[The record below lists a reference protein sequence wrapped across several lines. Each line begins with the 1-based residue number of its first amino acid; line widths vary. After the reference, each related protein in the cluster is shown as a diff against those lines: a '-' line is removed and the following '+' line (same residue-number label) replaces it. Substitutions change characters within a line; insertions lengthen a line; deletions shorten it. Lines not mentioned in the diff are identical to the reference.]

1 MGTTYGGE
9 MARVSLPSVR
19 PALIV
24 GLVALLVAILA
35 LSRCSSE
42 PEVVKKVAAPTTTAV
57 KTPPPPAPFTA
68 KGMPA
73 DLAAVIKPLYFGG
86 AVRSSRSAGK
96 VLLKRKPVKATGP
109 VVVSGAVSTWKGVP
123 IAVVT
128 TGKDVTLAVKAP
140 RWKVVGGWWPS
151 IGVAAPSLGG
161 TSRRVLVIGSD
172 ARKGQPAERSR
183 ADSLHIVGYDGR
195 GGGGILGIARDSYV
209 PLASGG
215 SGKINAELVFGGPAS
230 LQRTVTSATGVKLDG
245 YLVTGFGG
253 FRKLINGMGGLPLNV
268 PVAIKDRDAQANIK
282 AGPRT
287 LDGSQ
292 SLAYSRARHSVAGGD
307 FGRSVNQGRLIKA
320 AGGLAKLAGP
330 SKLPGL
336 LRNVGRNVG
345 SNLSAEQVLTLA
357 AGAYVTNPKKV
368 GNKVAA
374 GGFGMTSR
382 GESIVIWNANARRLF
397 ADIRDGNL
405 K

>member
-1 MGTTYGGE
+1 M
-9 MARVSLPSVR
+9 VSASKSFLSPVHAAGLS
-19 PALIV
+19 AA
-24 GLVALLVAILA
+24 LVAALA
-35 LSRCSSE
+35 LGGCSS
-42 PEVVKKVAAPTTTAV
+42 
-57 KTPPPPAPFTA
+57 TPPKKAAVTPTATAAAKPKPPAPFTA
-68 KGMPA
+68 KKMPA

-86 AVRSSRSAGK
+86 AVPSSRSAGT

-109 VVVSGAVSTWKGVP
+109 VVVTGAVSTWKNVP

-151 IGVAAPSLGG
+151 IGVAKPSLGG

-215 SGKINAELVFGGPAS
+215 QGKINAELVFGGPAS

-253 FRKLINGMGGLPLNV
+253 FRKLINGMGGLPLKV

-282 AGPRT
+282 VGQQT
-287 LDGSQ
+287 LNGSEA
-292 SLAYSRARHSVAGGD
+292 LAYSRARHSVVGGD

-320 AGGLAKLAGP
+320 TGGLVKVAGP
-330 SKLPGL
+330 SRLPGL
-336 LRNVGRNVG
+336 LRTVGRRVG
-345 SNLSAEQVLTLA
+345 TNLSAEEVLTLA
-357 AGAYVTNPKKV
+357 AGAYVTNPRKV
-368 GNKVAA
+368 SNRIAA
-374 GGFGMTSR
+374 GGFGMTSG
-382 GESIVIWNANARRLF
+382 GESIVVWNATSRRLF